1 MNIEVIHATKYIKKS
16 LILKDVNIHLES
28 GTVYGLQGP
37 NGGGKTMLMRLL
49 CGLIRATEGQVL
61 IDGKELGKD
70 MDFPNSL
77 GLLIENP
84 AFLPGYTGLQ
94 NLLLLAQ
101 LQDRIG
107 EKEAKQAL
115 LDVGLNPDDKRKY
128 RKYSLGMKQRLG
140 IAAAMMEQP
149 ELILLD
155 EPFSALDAITR
166 TEMRSWYCDMA
177 RELGLASVVI
187 THDVDEAQAMSSR
200 VYVLRGSPSTAVEV
214 EPFASSI
221 LEALG

>member
-16 LILKDVNIHLES
+16 LILKDVNIDMES

-61 IDGKELGKD
+61 IDGRELGKD
-70 MDFPNSL
+70 MDFPDSL

-101 LQDRIG
+101 LQDRVG
-107 EKEAKQAL
+107 ETEIRQAL

-140 IAAAMMEQP
+140 IAAAIME
-149 ELILLD
+149 
-155 EPFSALDAITR
+155 R
-166 TEMRSWYCDMA
+166 V
-177 RELGLASVVI
+177 SVGVC
-187 THDVDEAQAMSSR
+187 T
-200 VYVLRGSPSTAVEV
+200 L
-214 EPFASSI
+214 
-221 LEALG
+221 

>member
-16 LILKDVNIHLES
+16 LILKDVNIDLES

-61 IDGKELGKD
+61 IDGRELGKD
-70 MDFPNSL
+70 MDFPDSL

-101 LQDRIG
+101 LQDRVG
-107 EKEAKQAL
+107 ETEIRQAL

-140 IAAAMMEQP
+140 IAAAIMEQP

-155 EPFSALDAITR
+155 EPTNALDDKGVAQICNLIR
-166 TEMRSWYCDMA
+166 
-177 RELGLASVVI
+177 RERDRGALVVLAC
-187 THDVDEAQAMSSR
+187 HDAE
-200 VYVLRGSPSTAVEV
+200 
-214 EPFASSI
+214 I
-221 LEALG
+221 LENLSDEIFYIHDGIVERKGIR